1 MKEIFEA
8 VFTGL
13 FVRDFALA
21 VRILE
26 SSPFLTDASRGA
38 LARRRA
44 QSRGTDK
51 SLVQHKSLVQRV
63 LRYEGMTME
72 FCPMAMTSFENG
84 DAAVKKQQEIIKAL
98 APAMYDGMVLC
109 ARTPVSQGPTVFYGF
124 KVKGGRACRLRV
136 RLEEY

>member
-1 MKEIFEA
+1 MKEVFE
-8 VFTGL
+8 GL
-13 FVRDFALA
+13 FSSLFIRDFAQA
-21 VRILE
+21 VQILE
-26 SSPFLTDASRGA
+26 GCDHLSPVSKRYLAKKKMLRGGV
-38 LARRRA
+38 
-44 QSRGTDK
+44 SDK
-51 SLVQHKSLVQRV
+51 DIVKRV
-63 LRYEGMTME
+63 LRYEGITME

-84 DAAVKKQQEIIKAL
+84 DAAVKKQQQLIKAL

>member
-21 VRILE
+21 VKLLE

-51 SLVQHKSLVQRV
+51 SLVQRV

-72 FCPMAMTSFENG
+72 FCPMAMTSFDDG

-124 KVKGGRACRLRV
+124 KVKGGRACKLRV
-136 RLEEY
+136 RLEEEY

>member
-13 FVRDFALA
+13 FVRDYALA
-21 VRILE
+21 VRILG
-26 SSPFLTDASRGA
+26 SSSFLTDASRGA

-51 SLVQHKSLVQRV
+51 SLVQRV

-72 FCPMAMTSFENG
+72 FCPMAMTSFDNG
-84 DAAVKKQQEIIKAL
+84 DAAVKKQQEIIEAL

-124 KVKGGRACRLRV
+124 KVKGGRACRLKV